1 MNAIINDISTFS
13 LSIFSIGMTVFTV
26 IYSFISNKKEYLN
39 EVSST
44 IIFGKA
50 SPETIAKYRIAEG
63 YIQRQIKY
71 NRIILF
77 ISIMSLVVYILSLL
91 YIRVYHD
98 SHILEYIIIV
108 LFAILSI
115 VFFFSLSKLITTYLR
130 YIR

>member
-63 YIQRQIKY
+63 YIQRQGTIKY
-71 NRIILF
+71 F
-77 ISIMSLVVYILSLL
+77 V
-91 YIRVYHD
+91 
-98 SHILEYIIIV
+98 
-108 LFAILSI
+108 
-115 VFFFSLSKLITTYLR
+115 
-130 YIR
+130 